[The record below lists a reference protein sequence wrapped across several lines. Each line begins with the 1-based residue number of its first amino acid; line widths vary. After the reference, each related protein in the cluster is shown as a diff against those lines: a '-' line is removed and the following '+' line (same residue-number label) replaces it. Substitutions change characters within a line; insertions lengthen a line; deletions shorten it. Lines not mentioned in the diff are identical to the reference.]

1 MSEKFKVANI
11 RAIHFI
17 TITIIDWVD
26 LLTRPE
32 YKHIIIESLIYC
44 QKNKGLKIYAFVIM
58 TSHIHLIASCE
69 APFHLPETIRDFKK
83 FTSKKLVEAIIEF
96 PESRKVWLL
105 RKFAFAAGRIER
117 GVNYKVWKDGFHPI
131 ELDSNKLIDEKLDY
145 IHKNPVQEEIV
156 QSPEQYMY
164 SSAINYT
171 GGKGIIDV
179 ELLI

>member
-1 MSEKFKVANI
+1 LFNSGNLYLQYKSEKFKVANI

-32 YKHIIIESLIYC
+32 YKHIIIESMEYC

-58 TSHIHLIASCE
+58 TNHIHLIASCDE
-69 APFHLPETIRDFKK
+69 PYQLPESIRDFKK
-83 FTSKKLVEAIIEF
+83 STSRKLITAIMEL

-105 RKFAFAAGRIER
+105 KKYAYAAGRIER
-117 GVNYKVWKDGFHPI
+117 GVNYNVWQDGFHSV

-145 IHKNPVQEEIV
+145 TRYNPAQEEIV
-156 QSPEQYMY
+156 ENQNISF
-164 SSAINYT
+164 IH
-171 GGKGIIDV
+171 
-179 ELLI
+179 

>member
-11 RAIHFI
+11 RSIHFL

-32 YKHIIIESLIYC
+32 YKHIIIESLEYC
-44 QKNKGLKIYAFVIM
+44 RKDKSLRIYAFVIM
-58 TSHIHLIASCE
+58 TSHIHLIASSDE
-69 APFHLPETIRDFKK
+69 PFSLPETIRDFKK
-83 FTSKKLVEAIIEF
+83 FTSKRLIEKLIEL
-96 PESRKVWLL
+96 PESRKVWILK
-105 RKFAFAAGRIER
+105 KFSFAADRIER
-117 GVNYKVWKDGFHPI
+117 GVNYKVWKDGFHPV

-145 IHKNPVQEEIV
+145 IHNNPVKEEIV
-156 QSPEQYMY
+156 KFPEQYLY
-164 SSAINYT
+164 SSALNYS